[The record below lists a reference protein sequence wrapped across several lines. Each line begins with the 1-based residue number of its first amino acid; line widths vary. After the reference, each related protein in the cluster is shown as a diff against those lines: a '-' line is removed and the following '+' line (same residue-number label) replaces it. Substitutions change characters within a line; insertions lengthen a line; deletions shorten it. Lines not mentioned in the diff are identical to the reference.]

1 MYRHGYN
8 SNGNAFVVLL
18 FYLQE
23 SNMSNRLFQVKTS
36 FNQISEE
43 QNSLYHRTSPA
54 FSALVTP

>member
-1 MYRHGYN
+1 MNNAMYRHGYN

-36 FNQISEE
+36 FN
-43 QNSLYHRTSPA
+43 
-54 FSALVTP
+54 